1 MVRHPFKRLVSAYQD
16 KVAIVGPYILTA
28 DCLFQI
34 IDSSDTPYQHVA
46 FRLQAEYGEISFP
59 AFASFI
65 LKASGDPRRLDVHW
79 RPYYARCD
87 YCNIPYRV
95 RRVANVEHQLPRS
108 SSMLS

>member
-1 MVRHPFKRLVSAYQD
+1 MVRPPYKWLVSAYQD
-16 KVAIVGPYILTA
+16 KVATVGPYILTA
-28 DCLFQI
+28 DWLLQI
-34 IDSSDTPYQHVA
+34 IDSSDTSYQYVA
-46 FRLQAEYGEISFP
+46 FRLQAKYGEVSFS

-65 LKASGDPRRLDVHW
+65 LEASGDPWRMDVHW

-87 YCNIPYRV
+87 YCNVPYRV